1 MSVSVKLPALSTSE
15 LELKL
20 GLQPELEM
28 LNAGGPC
35 SGSLLQLKAL
45 PTLGMT

>member
-1 MSVSVKLPALSTSE
+1 MSVSVQLPASSTSE

-20 GLQPELEM
+20 GLEPELEM
-28 LNAGGPC
+28 LNAGGPR

-45 PTLGMT
+45 PTLGMA